1 MDRDKCHENKTKI
14 LSLLKAFFSAHM
26 FFSTCPFSSNLAAP
40 DTLAVVLSYGFL
52 SSLNYAVVCFK
63 SFGSDTL
70 LSPRSTAA
78 SAIVE
83 VA

>member
-52 SSLNYAVVCFK
+52 SSLNYKVVSNCLEVTQSSSTSVSAVTVFQK
-63 SFGSDTL
+63 
-70 LSPRSTAA
+70 
-78 SAIVE
+78 
-83 VA
+83 